1 MIEFV
6 LNEFVRRTLLLQL
19 DAAYPHSLP
28 MKTLKLGLC
37 LSGLRIR
44 RQFLEKELAYLHA
57 KDFVEL
63 VPNELCP
70 QHRRYK
76 LSVKGIDF
84 LNDERRNADRL

>member
-28 MKTLKLGLC
+28 MKTLKLG
-37 LSGLRIR
+37 
-44 RQFLEKELAYLHA
+44 
-57 KDFVEL
+57 
-63 VPNELCP
+63 
-70 QHRRYK
+70 HRRYK

-84 LNDERRNADRL
+84 LNDERRNANRL

>member
-28 MKTLKLGLC
+28 IKTLKLGLF

-44 RQFLEKELAYLHA
+44 RQFLEKELAYLQD
-57 KDFVEL
+57 KNFVEL
-63 VPNELCP
+63 VSDELSP
-70 QHRRYK
+70 QYRRYK

>member
-1 MIEFV
+1 MIKFI

-28 MKTLKLGLC
+28 MKTLKLGLF
-37 LSGLRIR
+37 LSGLHVR
-44 RQFLEKELAYLHA
+44 RRFLEKELAYLHA
-57 KDFVEL
+57 KNFVEL
-63 VPNELCP
+63 VSDELCP

-84 LNDERRNADRL
+84 LNDERKNTNRL